1 MTAKPTADDVVRQ
14 LLVHPVV
21 WPDLV
26 AWLNRRGIDVGLMPP
41 VEDDLPTYVMT
52 PRFAIPQPDPSE
64 QPG

>member
-1 MTAKPTADDVVRQ
+1 MTTKPPADDAVRQ

-26 AWLNRRGIDVGLMPP
+26 EWLSGRGIALGLMPP

-52 PRFAIPQPDPSE
+52 PRDHA
-64 QPG
+64 